1 MALKHAKK
9 QVADGDAEM
18 VDDDTAALDPVT
30 RLFEVDLESTVVN
43 TESDAE
49 PEVTQTEKV
58 LKLSC
63 HIDNN
68 NNPINNIQDGLDVS
82 LTADLEK
89 FSEALQRNAVYKK
102 KSLVSKLPS
111 YLCVQFVRFYWKK
124 ESAVGGT
131 KAGKAKILRS
141 VMYPRILDIYNFCS
155 PDLKK
160 SLDHGREF
168 EAKLREQEDK
178 ERLEGL
184 KKAEEDSKPA
194 EQTETEEEAEKRK
207 KLVGAAAKK
216 KQ

>member
-1 MALKHAKK
+1 MA
-9 QVADGDAEM
+9 
-18 VDDDTAALDPVT
+18 DDDTTALDPVT
-30 RLFEVDLESTVVN
+30 RLFEIELESTVKN
-43 TESDAE
+43 SETDAE

-68 NNPINNIQDGLDVS
+68 NNPINNLQDGLDVS
-82 LTADLEK
+82 LSGDLEK
-89 FSEALQRNAVYKK
+89 FSEALQRNAIYKK
-102 KSLVSKLPS
+102 SSLVSKLPS
-111 YLCVQFVRFYWKK
+111 YLCVQFVRFYWKQ

-141 VMYPRILDIYNFCS
+141 VMYPRIFDIYNFCS

-168 EAKLREQEDK
+168 EAKLREDEDK

-184 KKAEEDSKPA
+184 KKAEEDSKPTDK
-194 EQTETEEEAEKRK
+194 EETAEEAEQRK

-216 KQ
+216 QM

>member
-1 MALKHAKK
+1 MA
-9 QVADGDAEM
+9 
-18 VDDDTAALDPVT
+18 DDDTTALDPVT
-30 RLFEVDLESTVVN
+30 RLFEIELESTVKN
-43 TESDAE
+43 SETDAE
-49 PEVTQTEKV
+49 PEATQTEKV

-68 NNPINNIQDGLDVS
+68 NNPINNLQDGLDVS
-82 LTADLEK
+82 LSGDLEK

-102 KSLVSKLPS
+102 SSLVSKLPS
-111 YLCVQFVRFYWKK
+111 YLCVQFVRFYWKQ

-141 VMYPRILDIYNFCS
+141 VMYPRIFDIYNFCS

-168 EAKLREQEDK
+168 EAKLREDEDK

-184 KKAEEDSKPA
+184 KKAEEDSKPTDK
-194 EQTETEEEAEKRK
+194 EETAEEAEQRK

-216 KQ
+216 QM

>member
-1 MALKHAKK
+1 LKLGKK
-9 QVADGDAEM
+9 VEEDGDAEM
-18 VDDDTAALDPVT
+18 VDDETGQLDTVT
-30 RLFEVDLESTVVN
+30 RLFEVELESTVAN
-43 TESDAE
+43 TESEAE
-49 PEVTQTEKV
+49 PEKTTAEKV

-68 NNPINNIQDGLDVS
+68 NNPINNLQDGLDIS
-82 LTADLEK
+82 LTGELEK
-89 FSEALQRNAVYKK
+89 FSEVLQRNAIFKK

-124 ESAVGGT
+124 ESNVGGT

-141 VMYPRILDIYNFCS
+141 VMYPRIFDIYSFCS

-184 KKAEEDSKPA
+184 KKAEEDSKPKDK
-194 EQTETEEEAEKRK
+194 EETEEEAAQRK
-207 KLVGAAAKK
+207 KLVG
-216 KQ
+216 

>member
-1 MALKHAKK
+1 
-9 QVADGDAEM
+9 M
-18 VDDDTAALDPVT
+18 VDDETAALDPVT
-30 RLFEVDLESTVVN
+30 RLFEIDLESTVVN

-49 PEVTQTEKV
+49 PEKTQTEKV

-194 EQTETEEEAEKRK
+194 NQTETDEEAEKRK

>member
-1 MALKHAKK
+1 MA
-9 QVADGDAEM
+9 
-18 VDDDTAALDPVT
+18 DDDTTALDPVT
-30 RLFEVDLESTVVN
+30 RLFEIELESTVKN
-43 TESDAE
+43 SETDAE

-68 NNPINNIQDGLDVS
+68 NNPINNLQDGLDVS
-82 LTADLEK
+82 LSGDLEK

-102 KSLVSKLPS
+102 SSLVSKLPS
-111 YLCVQFVRFYWKK
+111 YLCVQFVRFYWKQ

-141 VMYPRILDIYNFCS
+141 VMYPRIFDIYNFCS

-168 EAKLREQEDK
+168 EAKLREDEDK

-184 KKAEEDSKPA
+184 KKAEEDSKPTDK
-194 EQTETEEEAEKRK
+194 EETAEEAEQRK

-216 KQ
+216 KM